1 MERTNNTSALDF
13 ISPCSGLISAKKKSE
28 QGSRNILMKM
38 ADKFRRSPPQ
48 SNAYPL
54 GMNCGQLTSDSITT
68 QPSASGY
75 LRNQGDSSMSPLKE
89 KHQATLVTSNLPSFS
104 TCDSSQQQRTTTTT
118 SSSQNNPAIIN
129 KNNTLTLENRGGF
142 VTPPTSSKAPLRTF
156 GQTFASQ
163 SSQTPSRPAELTI
176 ISNLSLSSREEDR
189 EEEER
194 QSEYIK
200 PLVSW
205 HPYAQSHSMSD
216 NPGAHRSASPHYC
229 HPSYAGSSASS
240 ESGDSSSESLIVDP
254 NLILDSNVTMALA
267 KDGPNM
273 MTVKLA
279 TVCHND
285 PKEHYKMTA
294 RPRGPCLIVN
304 NIDFEGDMF
313 PTRKGSDEDAK
324 RFDVIFQQLGFK
336 VIMTRNQTAD
346 QMRKLFKDVAAE
358 CKPEHD
364 ALFVFILSHGSE
376 HGIYGVDGIEV
387 YLESEIISC
396 FDNRNCKAMLGKPK
410 VFVIQACRGSK
421 LPKESCWPERDILGL
436 QYSQT
441 QER

>member
-1 MERTNNTSALDF
+1 MDHTNNTAALQ
-13 ISPCSGLISAKKKSE
+13 LIQPNKVEGFRS
-28 QGSRNILMKM
+28 ILSNM
-38 ADKFRRSPPQ
+38 ARRFKPD
-48 SNAYPL
+48 SNTSYPL
-54 GMNCGQLTSDSITT
+54 GANSGIPTPT
-68 QPSASGY
+68 QSATGSHHPY
-75 LRNQGDSSMSPLKE
+75 QGGDNAMSPLKE
-89 KHQATLVTSNLPSFS
+89 KHQATLVTSKLPSFNI
-104 TCDSSQQQRTTTTT
+104 CDSAQQTTITTST
-118 SSSQNNPAIIN
+118 SSSTNNSAIKN
-129 KNNTLTLENRGGF
+129 KNNNFTLENRGGF
-142 VTPPTSSKAPLRTF
+142 VTPPANSYQHNKVSSQNIGNTR
-156 GQTFASQ
+156 ASR
-163 SSQTPSRPAELTI
+163 SSQTPTKPAELALI
-176 ISNLSLSSREEDR
+176 HNLSLTDH
-189 EEEER
+189 EEEEEGEGAALSLEQIR
-194 QSEYIK
+194 EGWQSENQE

-205 HPYAQSHSMSD
+205 HPYAQPHSLSS
-216 NPGAHRSASPHYC
+216 NQSAHRSASPHYC

-358 CKPEHD
+358 CKQEHD

-421 LPKESCWPERDILGL
+421 
-436 QYSQT
+436 
-441 QER
+441 